1 MAEKS
6 TIDMTLT
13 VVMPMLIDA
22 VLVMFLLTG
31 LVAFAFGLILLLSPK
46 VFDKLN
52 ATMNRRFSG
61 RRAMKPLEVSHYQE
75 AFFYR
80 HHRWTGGLILA
91 GTLFFFFNL
100 AFRFSSDAAV
110 AALPGVDWIWI
121 AVFWFLVV
129 GNLVAA
135 VIGLVI
141 LLWPSALKP
150 LEAMANHWVSVRQA
164 ARPLDDSHD
173 IADRLVRRH
182 PRTSGVLLLLAGLF
196 LAATFGLPLLG

>member
-6 TIDMTLT
+6 TIVMT
-13 VVMPMLIDA
+13 VVVPMLIDA
-22 VLVMFLLTG
+22 ALVLFFLTG
-31 LVAFAFGLILLLSPK
+31 LVALALGLILLLSPK
-46 VFDKLN
+46 AFDKLSN
-52 ATMNRRFSG
+52 IMNRRFSG

-80 HHRWTGGLILA
+80 HHLWTGGLILA

-100 AFRFSSDAAV
+100 AFRFSLDAAA
-110 AALPGVDWIWI
+110 AALPGADWIWT
-121 AVFWFLVV
+121 AVFWLLVG

-141 LLWPSALKP
+141 LLRPSALKP
-150 LEAMANHWVSVRQA
+150 LEAVANHWVSVRQA
-164 ARPLDDSHD
+164 ARPLEESHD
-173 IADRLVRRH
+173 ITDRLVRRH

-196 LAATFGLPLLG
+196 LTATFGLPLVG